1 METVTLKAYI
11 ELDYDV
17 DYHASVRDSDGA
29 SKPAPVSLQAYVVLP
44 NGHRVRVELS
54 REDEREL
61 LPECQKHLDWCL
73 KSSPPDDGDY
83 DGRFAL

>member
-1 METVTLKAYI
+1 METVTLKAFV
-11 ELDYDV
+11 EVDYDV
-17 DYHASVRDSDGA
+17 DYAAAVRGSDGA
-29 SKPAPVSLQAYVVLP
+29 SKPAPVSLQAWVVMP

-73 KSSPPDDGDY
+73 NPNPPQGDY